1 MRDGEGDAERDGKLV
16 LFPHVCERPRFTG
29 PFVFLEV
36 GKKSILGEFLF
47 YGIIDEMDPEISKK
61 FEEQDKK
68 LDAIFRSAE
77 KTRKYF
83 LWTLIISLL
92 AVFLPLIG
100 LAFVIP
106 IYLKSLNFGA
116 LGF

>member
-61 FEEQDKK
+61 FEELK
-68 LDAIFRSAE
+68 LVMRRLIFRE
-77 KTRKYF
+77 KR
-83 LWTLIISLL
+83 
-92 AVFLPLIG
+92 G
-100 LAFVIP
+100 EG
-106 IYLKSLNFGA
+106 KSKI
-116 LGF
+116 